1 LSYKKQLNLS
11 NQKNTLFQDEDVQN
25 LSIETMS
32 MFNSLNDKKTY
43 NYPLKQR
50 NQPAVVQNSENEE
63 EEDLDWGDDDSEPKE
78 EVKSNGTTSEE
89 SNISK
94 KEEKPKANLQSWK
107 EDDNP
112 TKVDTKQQTF
122 KTFSLEDYRKLH
134 PLKEENPKSNL
145 QSWKE
150 DEEIVK
156 TPTKSVVPGQ
166 P

>member
-1 LSYKKQLNLS
+1 
-11 NQKNTLFQDEDVQN
+11 VQN
-25 LSIETMS
+25 HLIETMS
-32 MFNSLNDKKTY
+32 MFNSLNDKKPY

-78 EVKSNGTTSEE
+78 EVKSNGNTSEE

-94 KEEKPKANLQSWK
+94 KEENPKANLQSWK

-112 TKVDTKQQTF
+112 TKVETKQQTL
-122 KTFSLEDYRKLH
+122 KTLSLEDYRKMNKTSSEETKPPTKEKLH
-134 PLKEENPKSNL
+134 PPKEENPKSNL

-150 DEEIVK
+150 DEDEKIVK
-156 TPTKSVVPGQ
+156 TPTKSVIPGQ